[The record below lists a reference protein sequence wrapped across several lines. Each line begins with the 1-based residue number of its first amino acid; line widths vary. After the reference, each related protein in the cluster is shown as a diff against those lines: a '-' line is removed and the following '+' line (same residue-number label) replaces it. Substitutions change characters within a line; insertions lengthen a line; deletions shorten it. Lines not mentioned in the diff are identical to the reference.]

1 MDQNNE
7 YQNVKEE
14 EPYYDDL
21 KQTKI
26 PRRGK
31 FCFKTY
37 NLWTRI
43 YVETVSGAIL
53 NLKVKQ

>member
-1 MDQNNE
+1 MAQNNE

-26 PRRGK
+26 PRTGK
-31 FCFKTY
+31 FCFKIY
-37 NLWTRI
+37 DLWTCTYIFRDS
-43 YVETVSGAIL
+43 EWCDTKFEG
-53 NLKVKQ
+53 

>member
-1 MDQNNE
+1 MAQNNE
-7 YQNVKEE
+7 YQNVKDE

-26 PRRGK
+26 PTTGK
-31 FCFKTY
+31 SCFKIY
-37 NLWTRI
+37 DLWTRI
-43 YVETVSGAIL
+43 YVETMSGAIL